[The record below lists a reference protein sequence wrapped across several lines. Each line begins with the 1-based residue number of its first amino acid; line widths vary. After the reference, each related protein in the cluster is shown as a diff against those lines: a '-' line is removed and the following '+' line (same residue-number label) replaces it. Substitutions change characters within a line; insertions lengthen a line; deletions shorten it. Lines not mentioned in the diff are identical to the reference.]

1 MIQISLFCE
10 LLLGMHGNIFTKFV
24 KKKNENGTWY
34 KQAIIV
40 TINITILFHFID
52 TKLIVNEASTD

>member
-10 LLLGMHGNIFTKFV
+10 LLLGAQGNIFTKFV
-24 KKKNENGTWY
+24 KKKNENVTSY

-40 TINITILFHFID
+40 PINIKILFHFID
-52 TKLIVNEASTD
+52 TKPIVN

>member
-10 LLLGMHGNIFTKFV
+10 LLLGAQGNIFTKFV
-24 KKKNENGTWY
+24 KKKNENVTSY

-40 TINITILFHFID
+40 PINIKILFHFID
-52 TKLIVNEASTD
+52 TKLIVN